1 MRKLIGVVLVLIA
14 IVLSVAIG
22 ASVSY
27 RMSVSFSLCP
37 SSVFDTGEG
46 TYPSISG
53 TLNGTIKPTTTIT
66 VSKLYTYSCSGTGG
80 HTEYAR
86 IWNESW
92 EVEAKWNGY
101 TGDWHTILFNESFT
115 LVKGQTYN
123 YTMVT
128 GSYPQMHHTD
138 NLLTPAGFITCT
150 EFVDAN
156 GRLCNDWIPA
166 IRLGDG

>member
-92 EVEAKWNGY
+92 EVEAKWGGY